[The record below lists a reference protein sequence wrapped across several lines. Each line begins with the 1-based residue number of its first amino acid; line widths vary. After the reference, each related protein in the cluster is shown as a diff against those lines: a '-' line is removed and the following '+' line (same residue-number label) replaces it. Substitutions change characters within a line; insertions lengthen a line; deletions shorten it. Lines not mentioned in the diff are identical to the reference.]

1 MAASTDEIQGDKVDR
16 DSVEVNVHP
25 PGGDDKVIDHL
36 LYQTKVLTE
45 LQRDLRGN
53 GNPGLYRRVSMLER
67 MTVYQWIILALFALY
82 DLVREIVRVVSQ

>member
-1 MAASTDEIQGDKVDR
+1 MAASTDTITRDKVGR

-82 DLVREIVRVVSQ
+82 DLVREIARVLSQ